1 MNKSARQRLWHTL
14 RLWLIPNS
22 YHRAEYI
29 KKHKLFHSIGD
40 GCTVMERK
48 VPLYGNL
55 ISIGNNVHLAA
66 KVSLIPHDAI
76 HLCLNVF
83 LGGDDIQYKE
93 KIGCIEIGDNVFIG
107 SNKTILYDVKI
118 GSNVIIG
125 AGSLVNKDIPDN
137 SVAVGNP
144 CKVIGKF
151 DEFVKKRQSERTYPN
166 EFKPIGHIISKEF
179 EECFWDD
186 FDARHH

>member
-83 LGGDDIQYKE
+83 LGG
-93 KIGCIEIGDNVFIG
+93 
-107 SNKTILYDVKI
+107 TIFNIKR
-118 GSNVIIG
+118 
-125 AGSLVNKDIPDN
+125 K
-137 SVAVGNP
+137 SVALRLG
-144 CKVIGKF
+144 
-151 DEFVKKRQSERTYPN
+151 TMYL
-166 EFKPIGHIISKEF
+166 
-179 EECFWDD
+179 
-186 FDARHH
+186 